1 MSIDLSTY
9 DSVQANLFVKL
20 DIPDYDVLYFS
31 DYHKNFTIG
40 SDTYNGLGEL
50 LAVGDNTTDLRAL
63 PKEIT
68 IAISGVPE
76 SNITDILNN
85 KIKGSAVTV
94 KRAFFNAV
102 TGEFLNITGNPV
114 GKFQGYVNNFDITD
128 DLPMGASTGTISVVF
143 TVTSVIELLNNK
155 IAGRR
160 TNPIDFPNEESMD
173 RVVKISRSN
182 FNFGA
187 PQ

>member
-1 MSIDLSTY
+1 MAIDLTTY
-9 DSVQANLFVKL
+9 DAVQANLFVKL
-20 DIPDYDVLYFS
+20 DIPGYDVLYFS
-31 DYHKNFTIG
+31 DYHREFTIG
-40 SDTYNGLGEL
+40 SDTYDGLGEL
-50 LAVGDNTTDLRAL
+50 LAVGNNTTDLRAL

-68 IAISGVPE
+68 IAISGVP
-76 SNITDILNN
+76 STNIPDILNN
-85 KIKGSAVTV
+85 KVKGSYVTV
-94 KRAFFNAV
+94 QRAFFDAT
-102 TGEFLNITGNPV
+102 TGEFLSITGNPV

-128 DLPMGASTGTISVVF
+128 DLPMGTSTGTVTVTF